1 MWYKRSTYRILNN
14 IVSNLRQTGYAR
26 TLLTKWRSMTADKN
40 EEALSAPVDLSDR
53 KERNADNF
61 VFEDEG
67 DEDDIAVLKHL
78 IRNRFGVDENLTFI
92 QQQNQAKTNTYIS
105 RQLTS
110 LNFVHAS
117 EEFDLDQ
124 SDVHGS
130 RVIPQRQ
137 TPDAS
142 LRPFLKYTEK
152 ECEMLR
158 KVCSTVQPASGL
170 SNEND
175 VHGDQKAV
183 NKGER
188 DSCLDNKDNVIVDDE
203 VQINLSEAQS
213 LIVDALK
220 AVLDGGQLLGY
231 LQGFPGSGKTT
242 TAKKLEDITGLRIL
256 YCGST
261 GSASAHFNSST
272 INSLLSL
279 GMNVDTVDLTKE
291 ITSPNMIS
299 KIVQLMDGCDMLLI
313 DEVSMITPVTLA
325 RIELRMRQSLDPS
338 LPFGGKHILLLGD
351 MWQFPPV
358 SDLSKPALYQSAVV
372 VATNKRV
379 PNEAYRAGANLFT
392 QFRLFVLNDQQRM
405 HEDYADFLK
414 PLSDMTVQ
422 YPITK
427 EWLSKLKVLSQDDL
441 KKPDSP

>member
-14 IVSNLRQTGYAR
+14 VVSNLRQTGYAR

-40 EEALSAPVDLSDR
+40 EEPGSAPVDQPKR
-53 KERNADNF
+53 KETNVSNF
-61 VFEDEG
+61 LFEDEG
-67 DEDDIAVLKHL
+67 NEDDIAALQHL
-78 IRNRFGVDENLTFI
+78 IRNRFGVDENLTFK
-92 QQQNQAKTNTYIS
+92 QQQNQAKTNSYIS

-110 LNFVHAS
+110 LNFIHAS

-124 SDVHGS
+124 SDVHGI

-137 TPDAS
+137 IPDAS
-142 LRPFLKYTEK
+142 QRPYLKYTVK
-152 ECEMLR
+152 ECDTLR
-158 KVCSTVQPASGL
+158 KVCSTVQPASAL
-170 SNEND
+170 NNENAI
-175 VHGDQKAV
+175 HGDQKAV
-183 NKGER
+183 HNGEGN
-188 DSCLDNKDNVIVDDE
+188 SGLDNKDNVIVDDE
-203 VQINLSEAQS
+203 VQIELSGAQS
-213 LIVDALK
+213 RIVDALK
-220 AVLDGGQLLGY
+220 AALDGGQLLGY
-231 LQGFPGSGKTT
+231 LQGFPGAGKTT
-242 TAKKLEDITGLRIL
+242 TAKKLEDVTGLRIL

-279 GMNVDTVDLTKE
+279 GMNVDKIDLTKE
-291 ITSPNMIS
+291 ISSPNMIS

-313 DEVSMITPVTLA
+313 DEISMLTPVTLS
-325 RIELRMRQSLDPS
+325 RIELRMRQSLDTS

-358 SDLSKPALYQSAVV
+358 SDLSRPALYQSAVV
-372 VATNKRV
+372 VATNKRI

-405 HEDYADFLK
+405 NEEYADFLK

-422 YPITK
+422 YPITE

-441 KKPDSP
+441 KKPNSP